1 MANKPGNWNLNEFIT
16 FLLIHAS
23 YADFDFS
30 EEEEK
35 VVKSLLSEDDY
46 QEISQSYDDM
56 GEYQIVETI
65 LSYKGLHYPTAA
77 QKQEMLG
84 RMMQLFNSDGDF
96 STMEKKLYDF
106 FDKLL

>member
-1 MANKPGNWNLNEFIT
+1 MANKLGNWNLDEFIT

-30 EEEEK
+30 PDEEK
-35 VVKSLLSEDDY
+35 IAKSLLSEDDY
-46 QEISQSYDDM
+46 KEILSAYDTM
-56 GEYQIVETI
+56 GTYKVEETI
-65 LSYKGLHYPTAA
+65 LSYKGLHYPTNP

-84 RMMQLFNSDGDF
+84 RMTQLFAADGDY
-96 STMEKKLYDF
+96 STMEKKLLAY

>member
-1 MANKPGNWNLNEFIT
+1 MANKLGNWNLDEFIT

-30 EEEEK
+30 SDEEK
-35 VVKSLLSEDDY
+35 IVKSLISPEDY
-46 QEISQSYDDM
+46 SEISAAYDDM
-56 GEYQIVETI
+56 GEYQVVETI
-65 LSYKGLHYPTAA
+65 LSYKGLHYPTVP

-84 RMMQLFNSDGDF
+84 RMIQLFNSDGDF

-106 FDKLL
+106 FNKIL